1 MTEQKKLKQSKV
13 ELKIN
18 KFNLTRSTVAEAEEE
33 GTKLPRMERTK
44 KSEARTWKGFPL
56 NESEVN
62 WKQSERLRLGGSAPT
77 FQNNIFERP

>member
-44 KSEARTWKGFPL
+44 KTEART
-56 NESEVN
+56 
-62 WKQSERLRLGGSAPT
+62 
-77 FQNNIFERP
+77 